1 LVVAVNV
8 ADVFPAA
15 IETLAGT
22 TALALL
28 LLSVTTTPPTGAAS
42 VSVIVP
48 TDDAGPTTV
57 SGFNTTV
64 LTTTGRTFNVPLAST
79 APVVAVMVTSE
90 LVRTADVVTL
100 KVTTFLPTGTV
111 TLAGTAA
118 IAGFE
123 LLS

>member
-48 TDDAGPTTV
+48 TDEAGPTTV

-64 LTTTGRTFNVPLAST
+64 FTTTGRTFNVPLAST

-100 KVTTFLPTGTV
+100 KVITFLPTGTV

-123 LLS
+123 LRS